1 MKNEEI
7 DEILNKAARA
17 PLDLEPALLERIS
30 GSIQSSLRPVRP
42 LPPAWLMTCGLIL
55 ICAVVSLGGAARAG
69 FLGVEKMDLLER
81 WLIFPVLG
89 GLAWITGSGFVRE
102 MIPGS
107 RRRVSSGSL
116 LALGCAALFTLF
128 ALLFRDYR
136 IDHFF
141 SIGIVCLI
149 TGFIHAV
156 PAGLLCWLLL
166 RRGFAVNPV
175 SAGLIAGT
183 LAGLAGVGV
192 LELHC
197 PNFQAVHIL
206 VWHTAV
212 VPVSAAAGAVLGW
225 IVRRRA
231 ARSSTPSPHPPRSSG
246 W

>member
-1 MKNEEI
+1 MRDEEI
-7 DEILNKAARA
+7 DVILNKAARA
-17 PLDLEPALLERIS
+17 PVDLDPGLLQRVS
-30 GSIQSSLRPVRP
+30 DSIRPSMRPVRP
-42 LPPAWLMTCGLIL
+42 LPPVWALTGGLIL
-55 ICAVVSLGGAARAG
+55 ICAAVSLAGAARAG
-69 FLGVEKMDLLER
+69 FTGVGKMDLLER
-81 WLIFPVLG
+81 CLIFPALAV
-89 GLAWITGSGFVRE
+89 LAWAMGSAFVRE

-107 RRRVSSGSL
+107 RRRISSGAL
-116 LALGCAALFTLF
+116 LALGCLSLMGLF
-128 ALLFRDYR
+128 ALLFRDYQ
-136 IDHFF
+136 IDDFF

-175 SAGLIAGT
+175 SAGLIAGS

-197 PNFQAVHIL
+197 PNFQIAHIL

-212 VPVSAAAGAVLGW
+212 VPLSAAAGAFVGW

-231 ARSSTPSPHPPRSSG
+231 ARQTQPASTM
-246 W
+246 